1 MYETDDSES
10 EAEQILCDI
19 RDKGTLVQV
28 GRTCVLHMS
37 NQTYLWKKNLESTS
51 LLFSVRFMLNS
62 NTIAFKE
69 LK

>member
-37 NQTYLWKKNLESTS
+37 NQTYLWKKKS
-51 LLFSVRFMLNS
+51 
-62 NTIAFKE
+62 
-69 LK
+69 